1 MRNAANI
8 SQQLRR
14 AVVAS
19 ETLPKDLQDMD
30 RTFKIRC
37 LSLVSHAATAQREPG
52 MRVSKTTYVRRGV
65 LIAILMAFEGTAA
78 IAAPPTSEIA
88 VSIRY
93 LQAEGISHSQI
104 FLFREDG
111 KLLRQLTH
119 NATGQLKSPVFAPD
133 GAAIVFTHTMPS
145 GEDEYWSV
153 EPNGRNLHRLDAEP
167 AWYAGATTSPSLLS
181 NGPETDPTADDVPQ
195 PVAPDGSPILT
206 TPDGAQELI
215 LRYGDEVIQ
224 NIPGTNVTNDGKD
237 FQLRDVKTGKAVELG
252 NVPGFSGLSSSAN
265 FLISPPLRVAFF
277 YVHLNSSDGD
287 TTFAL
292 NLTKPRIVD
301 LSPNRAAPV
310 PLPGEPAFLTY
321 TEERYR
327 PIPGSPKTG
336 NCSYIDIWD
345 AALKRV
351 RYGRDTAAVCY
362 GASMVRPGRTPA
374 TVTILCGDLGT
385 ADGAPVG
392 GF

>member
-1 MRNAANI
+1 MR
-8 SQQLRR
+8 
-14 AVVAS
+14 
-19 ETLPKDLQDMD
+19 
-30 RTFKIRC
+30 F
-37 LSLVSHAATAQREPG
+37 
-52 MRVSKTTYVRRGV
+52 SKTARFWRGAM
-65 LIAILMAFEGTAA
+65 IAVLMALAAIAA
-78 IAAPPTSEIA
+78 IAAPVTSEIA

-93 LQAEGISHSQI
+93 LQAQGVSHSQI

-119 NATGQLKSPVFAPD
+119 NETGQLKSPVFAAD
-133 GAAIVFTHTMPS
+133 GAAIIFTRMMPS
-145 GEDEYWSV
+145 GENEYWSV
-153 EPNGRNLHRLDAEP
+153 EPNGRSLNKLDAEP
-167 AWYAGATTSPSLLS
+167 SWYAAAKTSPSLPPV
-181 NGPETDPTADDVPQ
+181 PEPEPTADDVSQ

-224 NIPGTNVTNDGKD
+224 NVPDTNVTNDGKH

-252 NVPGFSGLSSSAN
+252 NVPGFSGLSSSAD

-301 LSPNRAAPV
+301 LSPNGAAPV

-336 NCSYIDIWD
+336 NCSYIDLWD
-345 AALKRV
+345 AGLERV
-351 RYGRDTAAVCY
+351 RYGRDAAAVCY
-362 GASMVRPGRTPA
+362 GASIFRPGRTPV

-385 ADGAPVG
+385 SDGAPVG